1 MEDVMYSDEVNELLK
16 KVLEKC
22 YFISTHSLYN
32 VIFEYLAYVNSFNIY
47 YYKKLCDKEGAITYL
62 EGAFLADCSTE
73 DLSRALINLDK
84 LYEKGLV

>member
-32 VIFEYLAYVNSFNIY
+32 VIFEYRAYINSFNIY
-47 YYKKLCDKEGAITYL
+47 YCKKLCEATITYL
-62 EGAFLADCSTE
+62 EGASLADCSTE